1 MVYLLYKSS
10 SSAGEWKEAVW
21 KEVSLSLSQNFPFG
35 GFVWT
40 KNMPDDHRSK
50 MKLHVPWKSVKYFF
64 VICFYLQQCQTIV
77 LWEVWLT
84 DNVSE
89 AVSSLSG
96 NQTFWLYV
104 MLYCVLFIDITMTM
118 THCNIVNCNILFI
131 SVCAIY
137 GLQSI
142 EHFVPTY
149 DSSEDLEHSI
159 PQFLVKKA
167 QSYKFLQVHLN
178 KLA

>member
-1 MVYLLYKSS
+1 MVYPSYKSS

-64 VICFYLQQCQTIV
+64 VVICFYLQQCQTIV
-77 LWEVWLT
+77 LWKVWLK
-84 DNVSE
+84 DYVSE

-104 MLYCVLFIDITMTM
+104 MLHCVLFIDITM

-131 SVCAIY
+131 SVCAMY

-142 EHFVPTY
+142 
-149 DSSEDLEHSI
+149 L
-159 PQFLVKKA
+159 FLLMTALKILSTASPNFWSKRHNLTN
-167 QSYKFLQVHLN
+167 SCRSTWIN
-178 KLA
+178 